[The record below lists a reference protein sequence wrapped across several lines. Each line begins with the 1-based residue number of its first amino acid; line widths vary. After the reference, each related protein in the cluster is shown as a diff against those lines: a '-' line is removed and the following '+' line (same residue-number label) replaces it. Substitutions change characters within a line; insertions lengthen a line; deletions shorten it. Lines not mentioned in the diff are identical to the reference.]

1 MTVANAITFKLA
13 GEGDDLRVINSFKA
27 MLIELEELGHDVL
40 PTDYNVS
47 FFWEHVFEPE
57 IRSGKHG
64 IVLAIDDHECIGA
77 LFIVPERT
85 RINTPKGRTIEYGI
99 WIRPDHRRNGLSIE
113 LQQFGQQRLREFGF
127 NQILSNVISNNVAGL
142 ASCRKAGAKIIGVVT
157 AVSI

>member
-40 PTDYNVS
+40 PTDYNVA

-57 IRSGKHG
+57 IRASKHG
-64 IVLAIDDHECIGA
+64 IVLAIDDHECVGA

-85 RINTPKGRTIEYGI
+85 RIQVAPGRAIAHGA
-99 WIRPDHRRNGLSIE
+99 WVRPDHRRNGLALE
-113 LQQFGQQRLREFGF
+113 MQRQSHERMRQLGYNE
-127 NQILSNVISNNVAGL
+127 VISSVVSENSAGL
-142 ASCRKAGAKIIGVVT
+142 ASCRKAGAKITGVLTTVY
-157 AVSI
+157 I